1 MRPEDEASEPAP
13 GTGQKPRYEVMVTPS
28 FTPGPDESPLMTWGD
43 LAGTPLR
50 LEAEDDIHV
59 SAGEAGK
66 LCSSSCCVGTAVW
79 VLVVEACE
87 AQAQL
92 LAWRAQHRRSRQAHT
107 VASSLALC
115 WAHKVHFISLISP
128 FDATHNFST
137 ACHMGR
143 PWLNR
148 ELQTRGGSRLS

>member
-13 GTGQKPRYEVMVTPS
+13 GRGQKPRYEVMATPS

-66 LCSSSCCVGTAVW
+66 LCSSSCCVGVGGRGKQWAGLTSGM
-79 VLVVEACE
+79 ACTV
-87 AQAQL
+87 QAQQASAHSGIWPPAL
-92 LAWRAQHRRSRQAHT
+92 LRTQSVMGEKGRVQTCSDRRPTETTLMSRQRSH
-107 VASSLALC
+107 ASSTL
-115 WAHKVHFISLISP
+115 
-128 FDATHNFST
+128 
-137 ACHMGR
+137 
-143 PWLNR
+143 
-148 ELQTRGGSRLS
+148 